1 VRASA
6 VKTAIVTAIEAITLD
21 SNVGGEAFNHV
32 DLGGREPGAISER
45 CFEVELIGVT
55 PSILIT
61 ETAQI
66 VTFAVTV
73 YYAAYPLVEDRIADD
88 AERVIKAMT
97 RLYQQEGDIFRA
109 GFDGVDVAASGF
121 MEGMLEASLPIA
133 VTYRRTGV

>member
-1 VRASA
+1 MRASA
-6 VKTAIVTAIEAITLD
+6 VKASIVTALEAISLD

-32 DLGGREPGAISER
+32 DLGGRDPGAISER
-45 CFEVELIGVT
+45 AFEVELVGVS

-66 VTFAVTV
+66 VTFAITV

-88 AERVIKAMT
+88 SERIVKALT
-97 RLYQQEGDIFRA
+97 RLHEQDGDIFRA
-109 GFDGVDVAASGF
+109 GFDGVDVAPSGF
-121 MEGMLEASLPIA
+121 MEGMLEASLPVS

>member
-1 VRASA
+1 MRASA
-6 VKTAIVTAIEAITLD
+6 VKAAIVTALEDISLD

-32 DLGGREPGAISER
+32 DLGGRDPGAISER
-45 CFEVELIGVT
+45 AFEVELVGVS

-66 VTFAVTV
+66 VTFAITV

-88 AERVIKAMT
+88 SERVVKALT
-97 RLYQQEGDIFRA
+97 RLHEQDGDIYRA
-109 GFDGVDVAASGF
+109 AFDGVDVAASGF
-121 MEGMLEASLPIA
+121 MEGMLEASIPVS

>member
-21 SNVGGEAFNHV
+21 SNVGGEAFNYV

-97 RLYQQEGDIFRA
+97 RLYQQEGDIFTA

>member
-1 VRASA
+1 MRASA

-21 SNVGGEAFNHV
+21 SNVGGEAFNYV

-97 RLYQQEGDIFRA
+97 RLYQQEGDIFTA

>member
-1 VRASA
+1 MRASA

-97 RLYQQEGDIFRA
+97 RLYQQEGDIFTA

>member
-1 VRASA
+1 MRASA
-6 VKTAIVTAIEAITLD
+6 VKSAIVTAIEDITVD

-45 CFEVELIGVT
+45 CFEVELVGVT

-73 YYAAYPLVEDRIADD
+73 YYAAYALVEDRIADD
-88 AERVIKAMT
+88 AERIVQALT
-97 RLYQQEGDIFRA
+97 RLYQQDGDIFTA
-109 GFDGVDVAASGF
+109 AFDGIDVAPSGF
-121 MEGMLEASLPIA
+121 MDGMLEASVPVS

>member
-1 VRASA
+1 MRASA
-6 VKTAIVTAIEAITLD
+6 VKTAIVTSIEAITLD

-45 CFEVELIGVT
+45 AFEVELVGVS

-88 AERVIKAMT
+88 AERIVQAMT
-97 RLYQQEGDIFRA
+97 RLYQEDGDIFKA
-109 GFDGVDVAASGF
+109 AFDGVDVAPSGF
-121 MEGMLEASLPIA
+121 MDGMLEASLPVA

>member
-1 VRASA
+1 MRASG
-6 VKTAIVTAIEAITLD
+6 VKAAIVTAIEAISLD

-66 VTFAVTV
+66 VTFAITV
-73 YYAAYPLVEDRIADD
+73 YYAAYALVEDRIADD
-88 AERVIKAMT
+88 AERIIKAMT
-97 RLYQQEGDIFRA
+97 QLHEQDGDIFRA
-109 GFDGVDVAASGF
+109 GFDGVDVAPSGF
-121 MEGMLEASLPIA
+121 MDGMLEASLPIA